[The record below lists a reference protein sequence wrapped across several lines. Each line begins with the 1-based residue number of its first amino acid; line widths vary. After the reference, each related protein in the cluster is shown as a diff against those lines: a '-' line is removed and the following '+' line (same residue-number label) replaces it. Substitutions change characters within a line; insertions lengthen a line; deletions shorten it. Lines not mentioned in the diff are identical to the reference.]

1 MNEEQHKKIYDE
13 MESIMTERDNYNRYT
28 NGHLTLEDVLNI
40 IIITFYGNKKNCP
53 IYLENIVEEIWNRI
67 IRQMKDEIM
76 MSNLEG
82 IFDNINLNDSSLS
95 NLLSNLNLHE

>member
-13 MESIMTERDNYNRYT
+13 MESIMTERDDYNRYT

-67 IRQMKDEIM
+67 IKQMKDEIM

-95 NLLSNLNLHE
+95 NLLSNLNLHG

>member
-67 IRQMKDEIM
+67 IKQMKDEIM

-95 NLLSNLNLHE
+95 NLLSNLNLHG

>member
-67 IRQMKDEIM
+67 IKQMKDEIM